1 VAIARALITKPDV
14 VFADEPTGMLDSA
27 SGREVLGLLRG
38 LLDGQR
44 QTVIMVSHDPLA
56 ASHADRV
63 VFLADGRLSGELH
76 APTPQSIAADY
87 ANGVDASGG
96 TVYSVRTF
104 DQDTSLATGTGWD
117 QVTGLG
123 TLNGAVIGALAAAAP

>member
-1 VAIARALITKPDV
+1 MAIARALITKPDV

-76 APTPQSIAADY
+76 APTPQSIAA
-87 ANGVDASGG
+87 GH
-96 TVYSVRTF
+96 
-104 DQDTSLATGTGWD
+104 LAGDRHRLGPSD
-117 QVTGLG
+117 RAGHAQRRRHRRAGRGRPVTH
-123 TLNGAVIGALAAAAP
+123 